1 VKPKTLLIMLG
12 LVLGLGAF
20 IWFFEKDVPST
31 EERQA
36 QEKKLLGDL
45 KAEDVTAISVLRGG
59 KTVRFERDAK
69 PAGSAP
75 ASTAASPAGGSER
88 PWRMVAPVEAR
99 ADKFAVD
106 RLLDTFA
113 TLNRESTLDVGD
125 RKELGFDAPRAK
137 VTLTARGKDTVIE
150 IGDVIPASST
160 MAVALDGGAP
170 AAVPSYVFS
179 DLTKEPGEW
188 RSKELFPALREEIER
203 VTVQPANAA
212 APTLVLVKKGDEFRL
227 ETPVADRADRDT
239 VNTLLGDLTALQAA
253 KFVDGPPPAGAD
265 AWRETVEVTL
275 RGQPVPWRLE
285 IGGKVDSTAAA
296 PAAADPASGESS
308 PAARTL
314 VRAGGV
320 LAETESRIAATVQK
334 PATDWRS
341 PRWASFEVFRVEAFD
356 IDDAQ
361 GHLALKRQDADW
373 LRGSERI
380 AFTPVSDLLYA
391 VTGARGDTLQSRA
404 QAVAEGA
411 SFAKPVVTLKLIAA
425 DQSSETLMLYPALAD
440 GSAPAVASGRDDVVV
455 KLNRTF
461 VDDLMS
467 KLQALRS
474 AEPVAA
480 KPSEGSGKQD

>member
-1 VKPKTLLIMLG
+1 VKPKSLLIMLG

-20 IWFFEKDVPST
+20 IWFVDRDVPST

-36 QEKKLLGDL
+36 QGKKLLGGL
-45 KAEDVTAISVLRGG
+45 KAEDVTAISVLRDG

-69 PAGSAP
+69 PKEPAPSGAAP
-75 ASTAASPAGGSER
+75 AGVGER
-88 PWRMVAPVEAR
+88 PWRMVAPLQAR

-113 TLNRESTLDVGD
+113 SLSRESTLDVAD
-125 RKELGFDAPRAK
+125 RKGLGFDTPRAK
-137 VTLTARGKDTVIE
+137 VTLTAHGKDTVIE

-179 DLTKEPGEW
+179 DLTKEVGEW
-188 RSKELFPALREEIER
+188 RSKELFPALRDDIER
-203 VTVQPANAA
+203 VALQPAGAA
-212 APTLVLVKKGDEFRL
+212 APTVVLVKKGDEYRL
-227 ETPVADRADRDT
+227 ESPVADRADRDT

-275 RGQPVPWRLE
+275 KGQTAPWRLE
-285 IGGKVDSTAAA
+285 IGGPIDTTAAA
-296 PAAADPASGESS
+296 SAASGAAPAESR
-308 PAARTL
+308 PATRTL

-320 LAETESRIAATVQK
+320 LAETESRIGATVQK

-356 IDDAQ
+356 IDDAT

-404 QAVAEGA
+404 QASAEGA

-425 DQSSETLMLYPALAD
+425 DKSAETLTLFPALAD